1 MKQLLFLIL
10 LIPVLAQ
17 AQRQISTSP
26 KWFIVDSDAAVIP
39 AFNDL
44 VLARADGFTID
55 KVDSSGDAV
64 TYSFR
69 NGKNEQIQIF
79 YKIEAVSFPPA
90 RTIKYFGVTAPND
103 LMINFYNG
111 YLGTNL
117 QSCEE
122 VCYVNG
128 RTFVYHDQV
137 YIARATQL
145 LTPKGKPN
153 GYASVSFS
161 NTH

>member
-1 MKQLLFLIL
+1 MKQLLIFAL
-10 LIPVLAQ
+10 LLPVHTH

-26 KWFIVDSDAAVIP
+26 QWFIVDSDASVIP
-39 AFNDL
+39 AFNAL
-44 VLARADGFTID
+44 VLSHADAFNID
-55 KVDSSGDAV
+55 KVDSSADAI
-64 TYSFR
+64 TYAFKNR
-69 NGKNEQIQIF
+69 KNETMQIF
-79 YKIEAVSFPPA
+79 YKMEQESFPPA
-90 RTIKYFGVTAPND
+90 SIIKYFGVTAPND
-103 LMINFYNG
+103 VMIDFYNG

-128 RTFVYHDQV
+128 RTFVYHDHV

-161 NTH
+161 DTH

>member
-1 MKQLLFLIL
+1 MKQLLIFVL
-10 LIPVLAQ
+10 LIPVLSH
-17 AQRQISTSP
+17 AQRQIPTSP
-26 KWFIVDSDAAVIP
+26 KWFIVDSDASVIP
-39 AFNDL
+39 AFNAL
-44 VLARADGFTID
+44 VLTHANSFNID
-55 KVDSSGDAV
+55 KVDSSADAV
-64 TYSFR
+64 TFAY
-69 NGKNEQIQIF
+69 KNNNNETMQIF
-79 YKIEAVSFPPA
+79 YKIEPQSFPPG
-90 RTIKYFGVTAPND
+90 RIIKYFGVTAPND
-103 LMINFYNG
+103 VMIDFYNG

-128 RTFVYHDQV
+128 RTFVYHDHL

-161 NTH
+161 DTH

>member
-1 MKQLLFLIL
+1 MKYFLFLL
-10 LIPVLAQ
+10 LIPAFTH
-17 AQRQISTSP
+17 AQRQLTTSP
-26 KWFIVDSDAAVIP
+26 EWFIVDSDIAVIP
-39 AFNDL
+39 TFNAI
-44 VLARADGFTID
+44 VLKNASDFAIV
-55 KVDSSGDAV
+55 KVDSSNDGI
-64 TYSFR
+64 TYTYNNS
-69 NGKNEQIQIF
+69 KKEKLDIW
-79 YKIEAVSFPPA
+79 YKFENVSFPPSK
-90 RTIKYFGVTAPND
+90 TITYFGVTAPND
-103 LMINFYNG
+103 LMIEFYNR

-128 RTFVYHDQV
+128 RTFVYHDHV

-145 LTPKGKPN
+145 LTNKGKPN

>member
-1 MKQLLFLIL
+1 MKRLLFLIL
-10 LIPVLAQ
+10 LIPILTH
-17 AQRQISTSP
+17 AQRQIPTSP
-26 KWFIVDSDAAVIP
+26 KWFIVDSDAVVIP
-39 AFNDL
+39 AFNTI
-44 VLARADGFTID
+44 VLTYANGYNVS
-55 KVDSSGDAV
+55 KVDSASDAV
-64 TYSFR
+64 TYSYT
-69 NGKNEQIQIF
+69 NSKNEKIDVF
-79 YKIEAVSFPPA
+79 YRFEVESFPPGK
-90 RTIKYFGVTAPND
+90 TIKYFGVTAPND
-103 LMINFYNG
+103 IMIGFYNG

-128 RTFVYHDQV
+128 RTFVYHDHV

-161 NTH
+161 DTH